1 MKPIDKIYAA
11 LRTGEDNAVSLAD
24 MCIISGLDNRSTR
37 LCIESIRRSGKV
49 ICSSEKGYF
58 LPANTLELSRY
69 IHKER
74 CRANSISR
82 TLSPA
87 EKLLSRWGVMGEEN
101 NDVL

>member
-1 MKPIDKIYAA
+1 MKPTEKIYNA
-11 LRTGEDNAVSLAD
+11 LRRGESNAVSLAD

-37 LCIESIRRSGKV
+37 LCIEHIRRSGRV

-58 LPANTLELSRY
+58 LPANTAELSRY

-74 CRANSISR
+74 CRANSISL
-82 TLSPA
+82 TLGSA
-87 EKLLSRWGVMGEEN
+87 EKLLSRWGVVGDDN

>member
-1 MKPIDKIYAA
+1 MKPTEKIYNA
-11 LRTGEDNAVSLAD
+11 LRRGESNAVSLAD

-58 LPANTLELSRY
+58 LPANTAELSRY

-87 EKLLSRWGVMGEEN
+87 EKLLSRWGVVGE
-101 NDVL
+101 DKH